1 MQRSLHSQHSAPE
14 MLCPHFPPVYLPV
27 LLNHSLSLSF
37 QKILPFVR
45 SVTDH
50 SAFAAADPDFVH
62 LAMYLFPTAQAV
74 NPFYHRQNLLPGSP
88 KLPAPAVPPCVFTLV
103 KCCPHRIPA
112 VLDLHGIYEFI
123 RIITDDGDTGIF
135 GPRVDLDPK

>member
-88 KLPAPAVPPCVFTLV
+88 NLPAPAVPPEHFLRLPVS
-103 KCCPHRIPA
+103 PA
-112 VLDLHGIYEFI
+112 VFPTVSFLLPVPVYSDKHLLSVPTHKVTQSPFFYS
-123 RIITDDGDTGIF
+123 
-135 GPRVDLDPK
+135 

>member
-1 MQRSLHSQHSAPE
+1 MQRSLHLSRTVPVMQYLYS
-14 MLCPHFPPVYLPV
+14 PPVDFPV
-27 LLNHSLSLSF
+27 LQNNPVSLSF

-88 KLPAPAVPPCVFTLV
+88 KLPAPAVPPEHFLRLPVS
-103 KCCPHRIPA
+103 PA
-112 VLDLHGIYEFI
+112 VFLTVSFLLPVPVYSDKHLLSVPTHKVTQSPFFYS
-123 RIITDDGDTGIF
+123 
-135 GPRVDLDPK
+135 